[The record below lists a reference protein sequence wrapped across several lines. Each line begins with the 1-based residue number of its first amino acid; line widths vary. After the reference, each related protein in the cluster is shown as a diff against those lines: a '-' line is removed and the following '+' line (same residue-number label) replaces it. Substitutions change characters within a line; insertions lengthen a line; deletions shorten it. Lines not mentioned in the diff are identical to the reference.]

1 MTTLE
6 DVKLISLKTFFE
18 PDGKLVPIESEI
30 DIPFQI
36 KRIFYV
42 FGVHNQN
49 DRGKHSHYKTK
60 QVLIC
65 LNGEVTVKCDDGHRK
80 NTWKLNKSRKDCHF
94 KISAIFRFNDTLSS
108 VLEVWPEKE
117 YLLEDNGWGFSTLF
131 YYNGPSRLFSLS
143 NVKFLNSLN

>member
-18 PDGKLVPIESEI
+18 PDGKLVPIESEL

-65 LNGEVTVKCDDGHRK
+65 LSGEIAVKCDDGYRK
-80 NTWKLNKSRKDCHF
+80 NTWKLNKSNQALYIPEMIWDEQVY
-94 KISAIFRFNDTLSS
+94 IDEDS
-108 VLEVWPEKE
+108 VLLVLTNTHYSESDYIDAYGEFK
-117 YLLEDNGWGFSTLF
+117 
-131 YYNGPSRLFSLS
+131 RLK
-143 NVKFLNSLN
+143 NENK